1 MTAPSGTLAAA
12 KARMSGYRA
21 LLIAAGLAGVM
32 SLGLP
37 WASGGDSTYLPGW
50 YVPGTCVTVYDPDGW
65 ASTDCSTGI
74 ITPGILL
81 PGHGAYGGKSTAA
94 RVFVV
99 LVAVLVAFALR
110 RGSSALARTALLV
123 AGLGLVLGGLRPRTG
138 QLVYAGGMLLL
149 AVALGRAG
157 LLTLGRRPV
166 GQDPPRRP
174 VRQDPPAGTTSPI
187 T

>member
-1 MTAPSGTLAAA
+1 MTALAGPLQSVTARVGGQRMLLLAAA
-12 KARMSGYRA
+12 
-21 LLIAAGLAGVM
+21 LAAVM

-65 ASTDCSTGI
+65 ASTDCSTGT

-81 PGHGAYGGKSTAA
+81 PGHGAYGGKSTAV
-94 RVFVV
+94 RVFLVVVIVLVV
-99 LVAVLVAFALR
+99 LALR
-110 RGSSALARTALLV
+110 RRSAALARAALLL

-138 QLVYAGGMLLL
+138 QLVYLGAMVLL
-149 AVALGRAG
+149 ALALRRAG
-157 LLTLGRRPV
+157 LLTGGRRP
-166 GQDPPRRP
+166 GG
-174 VRQDPPAGTTSPI
+174 QDPPAGTTSPI